1 MHTEKVLSE
10 KIINEIYIPY
20 LQNLK
25 KNLDELNIKINQL
38 KSSKNIIMKILSN
51 INFFFNRKKNNEK

>member
-1 MHTEKVLSE
+1 MHTGKVLSE

-38 KSSKNIIMKILSN
+38 KSSKNIIMKIF
-51 INFFFNRKKNNEK
+51 II